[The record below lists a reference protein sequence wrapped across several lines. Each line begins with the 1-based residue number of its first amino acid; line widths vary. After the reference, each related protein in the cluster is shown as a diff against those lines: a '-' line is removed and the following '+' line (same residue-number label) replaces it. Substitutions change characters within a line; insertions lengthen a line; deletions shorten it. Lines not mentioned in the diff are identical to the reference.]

1 MKLIL
6 LWFFAIIIA
15 VFSNFASIGSFT
27 KSKAPKIALSV
38 PPNNGF
44 AAESLASKLTKLA
57 IMDNEGQVPDF
68 AKPKWYN
75 LAVQAFSSE
84 PVTPDA
90 VAIIALARKGDQR
103 RSLMLKAFELSRRQ
117 QLVSGWLISDSAA
130 SNDIQSVLEHYDT
143 VLRTNSSAKDVIM
156 PIMVGALERD
166 DAIRPYAAVLSQDP
180 PWTGSFWGQVTSK
193 PEVLENAVV
202 LRQMLYQRKVR
213 SRGYQDAN
221 LIFSLIRDHK
231 FEKAKQL
238 YLMLNETAQDADIVR
253 NDGFRTAPL
262 FPPLDWQ
269 LFSTGEYGA
278 TIEGGQL
285 NLSAI
290 SNSGGLVARQL
301 IEIPR
306 GRLQLKISLVQPP
319 PRGSRINAQIS
330 CAQKD
335 TSTAGAVT
343 VSITKPE
350 TNVEIENAR
359 KDCSFFWL
367 DIIARS
373 DQDGDGF
380 DIGIKSVSLTTRQPQ
395 S

>member
-1 MKLIL
+1 M
-6 LWFFAIIIA
+6 IA
-15 VFSNFASIGSFT
+15 VFSGLASIGSFA
-27 KSKAPKIALSV
+27 KSKAPEIALSV

-57 IMDNEGQVPDF
+57 IMDNGGQIPDF

-90 VAIIALARKGDQR
+90 VAIIALARRGEQR

-130 SNDIQSVLEHYDT
+130 SNDIQSVLGYYDT

-156 PIMVGALERD
+156 PIMVGALAQD
-166 DAIRPYAAVLSQDP
+166 SAIRPYAVVLSQDP
-180 PWTGSFWGQVTSK
+180 PWTGSFWGQVTST

-202 LRQMLYQRKVR
+202 LRQFLFQSKVHN
-213 SRGYQDAN
+213 SGYQDAN
-221 LIFSLIRDHK
+221 LIFSLIKDHK
-231 FEKAKQL
+231 FGKAKQL
-238 YLMLNETAQDADIVR
+238 YLMLNGTAWDADIVR
-253 NDGFRTAPL
+253 NDDFRTVPQ

-278 TIEGGQL
+278 TIEGGRL

-290 SNSGGLVARQL
+290 GNSGGLVARQL

-306 GRLQLKISLVQPP
+306 GRLQLKISLLRQP
-319 PRGSRINAQIS
+319 PRGSRINTQIS

-335 TSTAGAVT
+335 TKTGGTVT
-343 VSITKPE
+343 VAITKLE
-350 TNVEIENAR
+350 TSVGIDNVR

-373 DQDGDGF
+373 DQDGNGF
-380 DIGIKSVSLTTRQPQ
+380 DIGIKSVSLTPRQAQ
-395 S
+395 R